1 MCVNICPSSSRI
13 ITSTK
18 TLLVR
23 ELPSQKANV
32 DDEDDHDEEDDTS
45 NEYFYAWA
53 IYFLLPCLSL
63 FLTLLP
69 N

>member
-32 DDEDDHDEEDDTS
+32 DNDEDDHDEEDDTS

-53 IYFLLPCLSL
+53 IYIK
-63 FLTLLP
+63 
-69 N
+69 

>member
-1 MCVNICPSSSRI
+1 
-13 ITSTK
+13 
-18 TLLVR
+18 VR

-53 IYFLLPCLSL
+53 IYKIDPSFLLPCLSL